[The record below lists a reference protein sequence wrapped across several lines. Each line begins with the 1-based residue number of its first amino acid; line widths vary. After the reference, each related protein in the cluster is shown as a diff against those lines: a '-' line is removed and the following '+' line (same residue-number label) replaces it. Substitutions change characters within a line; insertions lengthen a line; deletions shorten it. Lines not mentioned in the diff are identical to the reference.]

1 MDTHPQAP
9 AMKYMGNGPSV
20 SHVEKPAHIY
30 SPENSTS
37 VAQPLNRGHT
47 AGAHVIQQY

>member
-20 SHVEKPAHIY
+20 SHVEKPAH

-37 VAQPLNRGHT
+37 VVQPLNRGHT